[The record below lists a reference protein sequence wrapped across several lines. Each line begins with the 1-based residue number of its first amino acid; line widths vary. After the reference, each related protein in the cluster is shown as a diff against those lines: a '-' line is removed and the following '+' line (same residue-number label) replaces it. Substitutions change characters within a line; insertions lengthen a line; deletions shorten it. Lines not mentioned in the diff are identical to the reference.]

1 MFGWTPTI
9 GDPTTLGWA
18 TVVAYAAAALAC
30 WFAGRQAPRREER
43 WWWALAI
50 ILALLAVNK
59 QLDLQTLFTDIGRW
73 AARSGGWYEQR
84 RPIQR
89 KFIEGVMA
97 VGAIAAILLLVL
109 ARKART
115 PVKTALA
122 GLVLLGVFIL
132 VRASSFEK
140 MDQLINTRLGT
151 ARANHWME
159 LGGIAIIGLSALW
172 SLKPARST
180 RRR

>member
-1 MFGWTPTI
+1 MFGWTAQI

-30 WFAGRQAPRREER
+30 WFAGRRAPRREER

-73 AARSGGWYEQR
+73 AATSGGWYEQR
-84 RPIQR
+84 RPVQR

-97 VGAIAAILLLVL
+97 AGAIAAIVLLVL

-132 VRASSFEK
+132 VRASSFER
-140 MDQLINTRLGT
+140 MDQLINTNLGT

-159 LGGIAIIGLSALW
+159 LGGIAVIGLSALW
-172 SLKPARST
+172 SLRPGPKT